1 MNVPKSVVLI
11 ASVISLWL
19 MTGCMTEA
27 ASAQPQQ
34 EPYALIYNGPV
45 SDGDSTKAIADVVR
59 QVGLP
64 VRYLSNIGELPA
76 ELDNARVFIVGGTED
91 DVEPLLNAF
100 TADARSA
107 LKTYL
112 QKGGRYLG
120 ICGGVIPPFFG
131 ALKSRGHAACA
142 KRCFGV

>member
-1 MNVPKSVVLI
+1 MNLSKSLLRI

-19 MTGCMTEA
+19 MTGCMAEA

-34 EPYALIYNGPV
+34 DPYALIYNGPV
-45 SDGDSTKAIADVVR
+45 SDGDSTRAIADVVR

-64 VRYLSNIGELPA
+64 VRYLSNIEALPA
-76 ELDNARVFIVGGTED
+76 ELDHARVFIVGGTED

-100 TADARSA
+100 TPDARSA

-112 QKGGRYLG
+112 QNGGRYLG
-120 ICGGVIPPFFG
+120 ICGGAFVASTGWSEEEGFVP
-131 ALKSRGHAACA
+131 ALGL
-142 KRCFGV
+142 V